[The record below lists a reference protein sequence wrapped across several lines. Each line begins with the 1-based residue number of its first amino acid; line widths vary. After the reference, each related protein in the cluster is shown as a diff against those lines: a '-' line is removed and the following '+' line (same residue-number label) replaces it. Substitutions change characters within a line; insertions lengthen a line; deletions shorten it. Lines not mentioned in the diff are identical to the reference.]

1 MPVVWRGRQQRHS
14 EMTTKQLTITL
25 PELADGERYLCGV
38 IDENGAVA
46 HTVLLPG
53 DADPAPWEA
62 QIAWAKSIGGDLL
75 SRTEQAIAF
84 ASMPEEFKR
93 DWYWSNQQ
101 HASASGY
108 AWSQYFDGGHQ
119 HGTRKYNELRAR
131 AVRRLVI
138 DSPPA
143 IGRSAL
149 RPVFLLALAVAGAW
163 LFSRGLRSA
172 RGCAPPCC

>member
-1 MPVVWRGRQQRHS
+1 
-14 EMTTKQLTITL
+14 MTTKQVTINL
-25 PELADGERYLCGV
+25 PELADGERYVCGV
-38 IDENGAVA
+38 IDENGAVT

-62 QIAWAKSIGGDLL
+62 QMAWAKSIGGDLL

-101 HASASGY
+101 NASVSGY
-108 AWSQYFDGGHQ
+108 AWCQLFKDGYQ
-119 HGTRKYNELRAR
+119 DVSRKGIELRAR

-138 DSPPA
+138 Q
-143 IGRSAL
+143 
-149 RPVFLLALAVAGAW
+149 
-163 LFSRGLRSA
+163 
-172 RGCAPPCC
+172 

>member
-1 MPVVWRGRQQRHS
+1 
-14 EMTTKQLTITL
+14 MTTKQVTITI

-38 IDENGAVA
+38 IDENGAVT

-75 SRTEQAIAF
+75 SRAEQAIAF
-84 ASMPEEFKR
+84 ASMPEELKR

-101 HASASGY
+101 HTSDSGY
-108 AWSQYFDGGHQ
+108 AWSQGFDDGHQ
-119 HGTRKYNELRAR
+119 GSTRMITELRAR

-138 DSPPA
+138 Q
-143 IGRSAL
+143 
-149 RPVFLLALAVAGAW
+149 
-163 LFSRGLRSA
+163 
-172 RGCAPPCC
+172 